1 MAPSLQNY
9 HSYLLRLWQVHGE
22 TGTDWR
28 ASLQDVET
36 GELQGFP
43 GLAALIDYL
52 EKQDFAE
59 MVGEADPDL
68 QAD

>member
-1 MAPSLQNY
+1 MPPRLPNY
-9 HSYLLRLWQVHGE
+9 HSFLLRLWQVHGE

-52 EKQDFAE
+52 QKQAFAE
-59 MVGEADPDL
+59 RVGQSEPNL

>member
-9 HSYLLRLWQVHGE
+9 HSFLLRLWQVQGE
-22 TGTDWR
+22 SGVDWR

-36 GELQGFP
+36 DELQGFS

-52 EKQDFAE
+52 QKQDFALKA
-59 MVGEADPDL
+59 GAANTDL
-68 QAD
+68 QVV

>member
-1 MAPSLQNY
+1 MEPRLQNY
-9 HSYLLRLWQVHGE
+9 HSFLLRLWQVHGE

-52 EKQDFAE
+52 AKQSFAE
-59 MVGEADPDL
+59 SAGEADPDL
-68 QAD
+68 PAD

>member
-1 MAPSLQNY
+1 MPPRLPNY
-9 HSYLLRLWQVHGE
+9 HSFLLRLWQVHGE

-52 EKQDFAE
+52 QKQTFAQK
-59 MVGEADPDL
+59 VGEADPDL

>member
-1 MAPSLQNY
+1 MPPRLPNY
-9 HSYLLRLWQVHGE
+9 HSFLLRLWQVHGE

-36 GELQGFP
+36 GELQGFS

-52 EKQDFAE
+52 QKQTFAQT
-59 MVGEADPDL
+59 VGEADTDL
-68 QAD
+68 YTD